1 MVDVEDVLGDNYE
14 HYALDMVG
22 CMFKSSN
29 NMSASKDTNG
39 GTIIVDEDLIRV
51 ETIGFVAYTM
61 VLV

>member
-1 MVDVEDVLGDNYE
+1 LVDIEDMLGDNYE

-22 CMFKSSN
+22 CMFQSSN
-29 NMSASKDTNG
+29 NMGASKDTNG

-51 ETIGFVAYTM
+51 ETIGVVAYPM